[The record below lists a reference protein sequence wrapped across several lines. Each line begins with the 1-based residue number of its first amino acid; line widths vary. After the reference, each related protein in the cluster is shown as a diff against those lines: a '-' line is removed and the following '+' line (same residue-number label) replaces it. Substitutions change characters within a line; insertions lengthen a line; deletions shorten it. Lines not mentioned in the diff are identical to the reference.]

1 MNINIK
7 KEIGIGFLFGLLA
20 NFTGMFFYVAIF
32 LDTDFEKILRTA
44 HEQDLLG
51 SIIVLGA
58 VLNFIPFFY
67 FIRKN
72 LIYKARGV
80 LIATILAAVTVAILK
95 IV

>member
-1 MNINIK
+1 MSINIK

-20 NFTGMFFYVAIF
+20 NVVGMFFYVAIF
-32 LDTDFEKILRTA
+32 LETDFEKVLRTA
-44 HEQDLLG
+44 KEEELLG
-51 SIIVLGA
+51 SIVVLGA

-72 LIYKARGV
+72 MIYKARGV

-95 IV
+95 II

>member
-1 MNINIK
+1 MSINIK

-20 NFTGMFFYVAIF
+20 NLVGMFFYVAIF
-32 LDTDFEKILRTA
+32 LETDFEKVLRTA
-44 HEQDLLG
+44 KEQDLLG
-51 SIIVLGA
+51 SIVVLGA

-95 IV
+95 II

>member
-7 KEIGIGFLFGLLA
+7 KEISIGFVLGVLA
-20 NFTGMFFYVAIF
+20 NIVGMFLYVSIF
-32 LDTDFEKILRTA
+32 LDTDFEKVLRTA
-44 HEQDLLG
+44 VEEELLG
-51 SIIVLGA
+51 SMIVLGA

-72 LIYKARGV
+72 LIYRARGV
-80 LIATILAAVTVAILK
+80 LIATIFAAITVAILK

>member
-1 MNINIK
+1 MSINIK

-20 NFTGMFFYVAIF
+20 NLVGMFFYVAIF
-32 LDTDFEKILRTA
+32 LETDFEKVLRTA
-44 HEQDLLG
+44 KEQDLLG
-51 SIIVLGA
+51 SIVVLGA